1 MATSGKKDRRVTPR
15 QMQILRFI
23 RDHEQ
28 EHGYAPTMQELA
40 DELGISKVTVFEHL
54 EHLRRK
60 GLVKRRRHEA
70 RSMALTE
77 RVVLPQRRA
86 GSLPLAGVIA
96 AGEPIDAVSQPQTI
110 DADEF
115 FAGRSE
121 RFVLQVRGDSMIDE
135 QIRGRRTAQLDPQRP
150 NRGRPAGRRRGDAE
164 EVLSAGPPRASAGG
178 ESSLQAHRRARRSG
192 PGAGRRSRGAAQV
205 LTTAIGDL
213 DLVTTDGRTVGRRL
227 AYQPESRPA

>member
-1 MATSGKKDRRVTPR
+1 MAMSGKRDRRVTPR

-77 RVVLPQRRA
+77 RVMLPQRQA

-96 AGEPIDAVSQPQTI
+96 AGEPIDAISQPQTI

-135 QIRGRRTAQLDPQRP
+135 QIRDGDYVVVEPRSSIRNGQTVVALLDDGEATLKKFYRQGRRVRLRAA
-150 NRGRPAGRRRGDAE
+150 NPAYKPIVVPADQVQVQGIVVG
-164 EVLSAGPPRASAGG
+164 VLRK
-178 ESSLQAHRRARRSG
+178 
-192 PGAGRRSRGAAQV
+192 
-205 LTTAIGDL
+205 
-213 DLVTTDGRTVGRRL
+213 
-227 AYQPESRPA
+227 Y